1 MSVLSCSILRI
12 SHERGILWEPV
23 RVSSEENIIAD
34 AASRFRQVP
43 DWSLSEVVAQKIFL
57 RWGTPDVDL
66 MATDRSRKVPLFYC
80 RMDVEAWGLDS
91 LAQDVDWSQFSLP
104 YCFPPFPLLQQVLA
118 KCRRQ
123 EVRRLVLVAPWWQGK
138 PFFPTLLDMIIEVR
152 RIPISSR
159 LVMDLTTEES
169 PPNIHGLKLV
179 ACLITGRSDPQPAT
193 SLSRQK
199 SWLKPLG
206 GGQQRNATVVRG
218 EDGLSGA
225 ACREYRQLRPL

>member
-1 MSVLSCSILRI
+1 
-12 SHERGILWEPV
+12 
-23 RVSSEENIIAD
+23 
-34 AASRFRQVP
+34 
-43 DWSLSEVVAQKIFL
+43 
-57 RWGTPDVDL
+57 
-66 MATDRSRKVPLFYC
+66 
-80 RMDVEAWGLDS
+80 MDVEAWGLDS

-138 PFFPTLLDMIIEVR
+138 PFFPTLLDMLIEVR

-159 LVMDLTTEES
+159 LVMDLTTEEP

-179 ACLITGRSDPQPAT
+179 ACLITGRSDPRPAT
-193 SLSRQK
+193 SLSRPR

-206 GGQQRNATVVRG
+206 GAQQKSTI
-218 EDGLSGA
+218 EQF
-225 ACREYRQLRPL
+225 READVTGVDCKEFHHMHPL